1 MILGLLTNEL
11 EQRRGCQNSDVNRR
25 QTSIAMSW
33 NVEYKAGPNY
43 SAETMKDIFED
54 KIVFKNLKP
63 YVVSSIF
70 NLAY

>member
-54 KIVFKNLKP
+54 KNCFQDFQALCRLK
-63 YVVSSIF
+63 YF
-70 NLAY
+70 NLA